1 MQSEQKNTTFL
12 PKFSKTTLGIII
24 RGRKRERERRQVFKG
39 KERQL
44 RIGERG
50 KRETE
55 WSKTKS
61 PRRAGPPA
69 PPHNRLS
76 IHGIENWVPGI
87 SFYVG
92 SPVFVHSFPWA
103 TIFFFDFEGFPHPL
117 VIVEFSLVLSRHGLD
132 DLEVRDVKGLV
143 AALIVLAYATVR
155 PILFL
160 NGALMFTPSRFTAPT
175 SLANINFT
183 TFRAYIFVD
192 TWLFFW
198 VNFAFVFAT

>member
-1 MQSEQKNTTFL
+1 MELQCRMSKKTQLFCLNFRKPLWASSSEAE
-12 PKFSKTTLGIII
+12 
-24 RGRKRERERRQVFKG
+24 RERERRQVFKG

-117 VIVEFSLVLSRHGLD
+117 VIVKFSLVLSRHGLD
-132 DLEVRDVKGLV
+132 DLEV
-143 AALIVLAYATVR
+143 
-155 PILFL
+155 
-160 NGALMFTPSRFTAPT
+160 
-175 SLANINFT
+175 
-183 TFRAYIFVD
+183 
-192 TWLFFW
+192 
-198 VNFAFVFAT
+198 

>member
-1 MQSEQKNTTFL
+1 MNFSIFFYEKFKSNFFQVTNRHRKHRSKTIKATFNRIMEIQCRVSKKNTTFL

-103 TIFFFDFEGFPHPL
+103 TIFFFCL
-117 VIVEFSLVLSRHGLD
+117 LC
-132 DLEVRDVKGLV
+132 
-143 AALIVLAYATVR
+143 TVS
-155 PILFL
+155 P
-160 NGALMFTPSRFTAPT
+160 
-175 SLANINFT
+175 
-183 TFRAYIFVD
+183 
-192 TWLFFW
+192 
-198 VNFAFVFAT
+198 